1 MSDYPYEAKRTV
13 QALIEV
19 LEPFVECDP
28 EQEIRGIAVPLVEA
42 GFDAVRAALPG
53 DPVVVALVVPCAN
66 GLETGEPVRF
76 ADALLVA
83 SQLDAALGEP
93 PTKLG

>member
-28 EQEIRGIAVPLVEA
+28 EQEIRGIVVPLVEA
-42 GFDAVRAALPG
+42 AHSV
-53 DPVVVALVVPCAN
+53 
-66 GLETGEPVRF
+66 EPR
-76 ADALLVA
+76 DRRTRPLC
-83 SQLDAALGEP
+83 
-93 PTKLG
+93 

>member
-1 MSDYPYEAKRTV
+1 MLNYPYEAKRSV

-19 LEPFVECDP
+19 LEPFVERDP
-28 EQEIRGIAVPLVEA
+28 NQDIRGIAVPLVEA

-53 DPVVVALVVPCAN
+53 DPVVAALVVPCAHE
-66 GLETGEPVRF
+66 LETGEPVRF

-83 SQLDAALGEP
+83 NQLDAAIGEP
-93 PTKLG
+93 PTKLR